1 MRHANTMLSKRVIGM
16 VIVLVWSSI
25 VSAGAQPS
33 AGQPGPDFTLKDAK
47 KTAYVLSELK
57 NHQMAVLYFF
67 DAASRPSQEGLA
79 YLDSL
84 KKRFSDDSLVVW
96 AISRSPS
103 DAVARYIKQAAPVFP
118 ILLDPG
124 AVSDQYGA
132 TAILPTVFVMGPDQK
147 VLDVFQGGGKTT
159 EVLLVRLAERTL
171 SRKKNNMA
179 KAMADTVIAKNPKN
193 IEARAVKGYAEI
205 KSGNL
210 EAAETIFADVA
221 ASPGPGEVLGQEGLS
236 AVYAEKGEDDK
247 ALALADQV
255 TRKAPKRGFAHVV
268 KANVLY
274 RRNQKTAAGDEFK
287 KAVDKPESSLHQQAV
302 ALNKYGRFYA
312 SVGKHEKARELYD
325 QAVAVDPYF
334 VEATSN
340 KGMSYQREGQ
350 WAQALE
356 AYRKASGIDA
366 GDAFS
371 ALLAKKAQEM
381 IELQKDADKRKQ
393 IDRLVKDLAE
403 RYRKQQAKPK
413 IDTDEWTSRP
423 LVFAFVDVQEKGGL
437 ADRDG
442 MSTLLTAQ
450 LADHLNA
457 SGRVKVVDRV
467 VLDRLLS
474 ELNLGSS
481 DLADPNTALRLGH
494 VMAARIMATG
504 TLFTMPGDTLVNLRL
519 VDTETSAIAKTLTRQ
534 LGPESGWNKELLR
547 LNREILAAL
556 VAGYPLQGYVVQ
568 VSGDQALINLGAD
581 QGMVEGTRL
590 DVVEATQPIVYKGRT
605 LKGLPKV
612 VARLEVVS
620 VETDL
625 CHARIIKKERD
636 LKADDKVRE
645 NTSPI

>member
-1 MRHANTMLSKRVIGM
+1 MRQMNTMSRLAG
-16 VIVLVWSSI
+16 LVFALLWST
-25 VSAGAQPS
+25 VALAGALPS
-33 AGQPGPDFTLKDAK
+33 PGQPGPDFRLNDTRGTPYILSALKD
-47 KTAYVLSELK
+47 
-57 NHQMAVLYFF
+57 HQMAVLYFF

-84 KKRFSDDSLVVW
+84 KKRFSDDNLVVW
-96 AISRSPS
+96 AITPSPS
-103 DAVARYIKQAAPVFP
+103 DAVARYTKQADPIFP

-124 AVSDQYGA
+124 DVCDQYGA
-132 TAILPTVFVMGPDQK
+132 KAVLPTVFVMGPERK
-147 VLDVFQGGGKTT
+147 ILDVFQGGGKTT
-159 EVLLVRLAERTL
+159 EILLVRLAERTL
-171 SRKKNNMA
+171 SRKENQMA
-179 KAMADTVIAKNPKN
+179 KAMADTVIARNPDN
-193 IEARAVKGYAEI
+193 VEARAVKGYAEM

-210 EAAETIFADVA
+210 ADAESIFQDVA
-221 ASPGPGEVLGQEGLS
+221 ARPGAGEVLGEEGLS

-247 ALALADQV
+247 AMAMAEQV
-255 TRKAPKRGFAHVV
+255 TRKAPRRGFAHVV
-268 KANVLY
+268 KANLLY
-274 RRNQKTAAGDEFK
+274 RRDKTDEAEAELK
-287 KAVDKPESSLHQQAV
+287 KAVDQPESTPHQQAV

-312 SVGKHEKARELYD
+312 SVGKHEKARQLYD

-350 WAQALE
+350 WDKALA
-356 AYRKASGIDA
+356 AYQHASGVSTN
-366 GDAFS
+366 DAFAS
-371 ALLAKKAQEM
+371 LLAKKAQEM
-381 IELQKDADKRKQ
+381 IDLQKDADKRKQ
-393 IDRLVKDLAE
+393 IDSLVRDLAE
-403 RYRKQQAKPK
+403 RYRKQKANPK
-413 IDTDEWTSRP
+413 ADADEWTSRP
-423 LVFAFVDVQEKGGL
+423 LVFTFMDVQEKGGL

-442 MSTLLTAQ
+442 LSTILTAQ

-481 DLADPNTALRLGH
+481 DLADPDTALRLGR
-494 VMAARIMATG
+494 VMAARIMGTG

-519 VDTETSAIAKTLTRQ
+519 VDTETSAIAKTLTRE

-556 VAGYPLQGYVVQ
+556 VDGYPLQGYVVQ

-581 QGMVEGTRL
+581 QGMVQGTRL
-590 DVVEATQPIVYKGRT
+590 DVVEETEPIVYKGRT

-612 VARLEVVS
+612 VAQLEVVS

-625 CHARIIKKERD
+625 CHARIVKKERE

>member
-1 MRHANTMLSKRVIGM
+1 MRYTNTTLRVAG
-16 VIVLVWSSI
+16 LVMAFFWSTI
-25 VSAGAQPS
+25 ALAGAQPV
-33 AGQPGPDFTLKDAK
+33 AGQKGPDFTLNDAK
-47 KTAYVLSELK
+47 GSPYVLSALK
-57 NHQMAVLYFF
+57 NHQMAVLFFF

-84 KKRFSDDSLVVW
+84 RKRFSDNNLVVW
-96 AISRSPS
+96 AITMSPS
-103 DAVARYIKQAAPVFP
+103 GAVARYIKQAAPAFP
-118 ILLDPG
+118 VLLDPG

-132 TAILPTVFVMGPDQK
+132 KAILPTVCVIGPDRK

-171 SRKKNNMA
+171 SRKETLMA
-179 KAMADTVIAKNPKN
+179 KAISDTVLAKNPDN
-193 IEARAVKGYAEI
+193 IEAKAVKGYAEM

-210 EAAETIFADVA
+210 KDAETIFQDVA
-221 ASPGPGEVLGQEGLS
+221 AQPGKGEVLGQEGLS
-236 AVYAEKGEDDK
+236 AVYAEKGEDEK
-247 ALALADQV
+247 AMAMADQV

-274 RRNQKTAAGDEFK
+274 RQNKKDAAKTEFK
-287 KAVDKPESSLHQQAV
+287 KAVNKPESSPHQRAV

-334 VEATSN
+334 VEATAN

-350 WAQALE
+350 WDQALA
-356 AYRKASGIDA
+356 AYRKASGIDTTDSFA
-366 GDAFS
+366 
-371 ALLAKKAQEM
+371 ALLARKAQEM

-393 IDRLVKDLAE
+393 IDALVKDLAE
-403 RYRKQQAKPK
+403 RYRNQQANP
-413 IDTDEWTSRP
+413 TANEDEWTSRP
-423 LVFAFVDVQEKGGL
+423 LVFAFVDFQEKGGL

-442 MSTLLTAQ
+442 MSTILTTQ

-467 VLDRLLS
+467 VLARLLS

-481 DLADPNTALRLGH
+481 DLADPDTALRLGR
-494 VMAARIMATG
+494 VMAARIMGTG

-534 LGPESGWNKELLR
+534 LGPESGWNKELHR
-547 LNREILAAL
+547 LNREILAAI
-556 VAGYPLQGYVVQ
+556 VTSYPLQGYVVQ
-568 VSGDQALINLGAD
+568 ALGDQALINLGAD
-581 QGMVEGTRL
+581 QGMVQGTRL
-590 DVVEATQPIVYKGRT
+590 DVLEETKPIEYKGRK
-605 LKGLPKV
+605 LQGLPKV
-612 VARLEVVS
+612 VAQLEVIS

-625 CHARIIKKERD
+625 CHARIVKKERD

-645 NTSPI
+645 NASPI